1 MQLVLPD
8 KPQTETQK
16 HVARCKELFHMLM
29 NGKITAKQLEE
40 ELKKME
46 EKPLF
51 CQREYERNR

>member
-8 KPQTETQK
+8 KPQTETQR
-16 HVARCKELFHMLM
+16 HIVRCKELFRMLSE
-29 NGKITAKQLEE
+29 GKITVKQLEE